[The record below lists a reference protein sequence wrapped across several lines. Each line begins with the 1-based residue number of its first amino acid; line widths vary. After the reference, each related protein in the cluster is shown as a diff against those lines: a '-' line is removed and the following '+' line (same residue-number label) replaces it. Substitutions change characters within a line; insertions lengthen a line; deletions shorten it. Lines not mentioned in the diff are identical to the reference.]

1 MSYFT
6 IQRNMFIHSKLFVFS
21 ICVFVLST
29 DAGQMSYHVGRDLS
43 QCRLGDQ

>member
-6 IQRNMFIHSKLFVFS
+6 IQRKMFIHSKLFVFS